1 MMNKKSTK
9 DILQA
14 PRGMRDFF
22 GEEFKKK
29 KRFFNTAESIAES
42 YGFSGIETP
51 VLEHTEIFNK
61 GIGEGTDIIDK
72 EMYNLSTL
80 GGDALT
86 LKPEGTAPVMRSF
99 IEHGMGAQPQ
109 PRLLYYSSP
118 FFRHDKPQKGRYRQF
133 YQFGLEVMGSRDA
146 MYDAMIIDIGYQ
158 ITNQQ
163 GGSVVVKLN
172 SLGTSELRK
181 TYTEKLVAYYT
192 KHKENLGERDQERIT
207 TNPFRILDSKDEK
220 TKVVNQ
226 TAPTLIDHLDTQSK
240 EHFNRVALALRNLNI
255 PYVIDPFLVRGMD
268 YYEHTVFEYILL
280 DENGDESLALGGG
293 GRYDGLAEMIGHTTS
308 VPAVGLGL
316 GVDRIIE
323 SFPDA
328 FNNNQS
334 DAVPLLITDTSL
346 YVQASQLLSKIQSQN
361 IFLYPLATKLS
372 KQFARVQK
380 EGYDRVYILG
390 EDEID
395 KQTLILKNLSTGE
408 QKEIS
413 QESIID

>member
-207 TNPFRILDSKDEK
+207 TNPFRVLDSKDEK

-226 TAPTLIDHLDTQSK
+226 TAPILIDHLDTQSK

-334 DAVPLLITDTSL
+334 GAVPLLITDTSL

-390 EDEID
+390 EDEIN

-413 QESIID
+413 QESIIG